1 MNAIPKVRKPR
12 NMLHWALKGRRLKY
26 NESPLPLKVKHG
38 DTAWKSRH
46 LILEPLPLW
55 THDLEFAFMYK
66 ILNFKK

>member
-12 NMLHWALKGRRLKY
+12 DFKGRRLKY

-46 LILEPLPLW
+46 LILDPFPLYRRM
-55 THDLEFAFMYK
+55 T
-66 ILNFKK
+66 LNLPSCIPF